1 MHTHLITTNQFF
13 KYTTFPSVVGIYHT
27 LFSFFFVFCAFCLE
41 LAPVP
46 EKAPLLLRPPALLSL
61 ETAHEIERERERENV
76 RKRGWGRKKP
86 KKRDRFG
93 DGKG

>member
-1 MHTHLITTNQFF
+1 M
-13 KYTTFPSVVGIYHT
+13 
-27 LFSFFFVFCAFCLE
+27 E